1 MTTTI
6 SDLNNSGVLDGLLKN
21 VYLNTM
27 QEVAYNDFS
36 FSSMIKDR
44 SDLIGGGGNNITHF
58 ATLQW
63 AQGVGAFGEGENFVN
78 NVPVKGK
85 QLTENVK
92 FLNSYIALTGP
103 VVEAAND
110 GRKSAVNI
118 VNKSF
123 ETNILAFKND
133 FDRQLMGDGAGRMAL
148 VSAIDTGTS
157 KMTVTRTNF
166 AGAAYFADL
175 FMPVGTRF
183 HVATFDASGIDS
195 SGPANSNSDDDFG
208 FIVSNI
214 DSVDL
219 SAGTSVLSITD
230 EDGNAYSGAGSH
242 DVAVGDYCYREKTY
256 YATAAAQAYLFS
268 VSREINGLSN
278 LVSDGVA
285 NSETTSNFT
294 TNWGLTRTSFS
305 NLQSLMKDF
314 ASAQLGEQ
322 NLLEIMLDLKFHRQG
337 RANLLM
343 VTPKMELFYFL
354 NQKDNRRFNNIGP
367 LNFMGG
373 VTRTGIQLSEWQ
385 LILTSLGAV
394 PQGTLFMINTD
405 DFAFAQNSPMT
416 WILGDGQNALIQS
429 HTGDNKFATMKQYVN
444 FVCFDPRRQAKGFSV
459 AES

>member
-1 MTTTI
+1 MGTTAI
-6 SDLNNSGVLDGLLKN
+6 SDLNNAGVLDGLLKN
-21 VYLNTM
+21 VYLPTM

-92 FLNSYIALTGP
+92 YLNAYVALTGP
-103 VVEAAND
+103 VIKAAND
-110 GRKSAVNI
+110 SQKGAVNI
-118 VNKSF
+118 VNKTF

-133 FDRQLMGDGAGRMAL
+133 FDRMLMGDGAGRMAL
-148 VSAIDTGTS
+148 VSAINAS
-157 KMTVTRTNF
+157 KMTVTKTNF

-183 HVATFDASGIDS
+183 GVATFDGSGIDS
-195 SGPANSNSDDDFG
+195 TGPANSASGDFT

-219 SAGTSVLSITD
+219 AAGTSVLSITD
-230 EDGNAYSGAGSH
+230 SNGDDYADGGSH
-242 DVAVGDYCYREKTY
+242 AVAVGDYCYREKAY
-256 YATAAAQAYLFS
+256 YSSAAAQAYIWS
-268 VSREINGLSN
+268 VCREINGLSN
-278 LVSDGVA
+278 LVSDGVL

-305 NLQSLMKDF
+305 NLQSLVKDF
-314 ASAQLGEQ
+314 ASTQLGEQ
-322 NLLEIMLDLKFHRQG
+322 NLLEIMLDLKYHRQG
-337 RANLLM
+337 KANLLM

-385 LILTSLGAV
+385 LVLTSLGSV
-394 PQGTLFMINTD
+394 PTGTLFMLNTN
-405 DFAFAQNSPMT
+405 DFAFAQNAPMT

-429 HTGDNKFATMKQYVN
+429 HTGDNKFATMIQYVN
-444 FVCFDPRRQAKGFSV
+444 FVCFDPRRQAKGFAV

>member
-1 MTTTI
+1 MATAI
-6 SDLNNSGVLDGLLKN
+6 SDLNNVGVLDGLLKN
-21 VYLNTM
+21 VYLPTM
-27 QEVAYNDFS
+27 QEVAFNDFS

-78 NVPVKGK
+78 NVPVKGQ

-92 FLNSYIALTGP
+92 YLNAYVALTGP
-103 VVEAAND
+103 VIKAAND
-110 GRKSAVNI
+110 SQKGAVNI
-118 VNKSF
+118 VNKTF

-148 VSAIDTGTS
+148 VSAINAS
-157 KMTVTRTNF
+157 KLTITKTNF
-166 AGAAYFADL
+166 KGAAYFADL

-183 HVATFDASGIDS
+183 GVATFDSGGLDS
-195 SGPANSNSDDDFG
+195 TGPANSASGDFT

-219 SAGTSVLSITD
+219 AAGTSILSITD
-230 EDGNAYSGAGSH
+230 SNGDDYADGGSH
-242 DVAVGDYCYREKTY
+242 AVAVGDYCYREKSY
-256 YATAAAQAYLFS
+256 YSSAVAQAYIWS
-268 VSREINGLSN
+268 TSREINGLSN
-278 LVSDGVA
+278 LVSDGA
-285 NSETTSNFT
+285 SNSETTSNFL
-294 TNWGLTRTSFS
+294 TNWGKTRTSFS

-314 ASAQLGEQ
+314 AGAQLGEQ
-322 NLLEIMLDLKFHRQG
+322 NLLEIMLDIKYHRQG
-337 RANLLM
+337 KANLLM

-367 LNFMGG
+367 MNFMGG

-385 LILTSLGAV
+385 LVLTSLGSV
-394 PQGTLFMINTD
+394 PTGTLFMINTN
-405 DFAFAQNSPMT
+405 DFAFAQNAPMT
-416 WILGDGQNALIQS
+416 WLLGDGQNALIQS
-429 HTGDNKFATMKQYVN
+429 HTGDNKFATMIQYVN